1 MKSKIMVFP
10 KDTVSSTGTMA
21 KRPHVMA
28 AATGAAR
35 KKHPVKAVLAGM
47 LFSAF
52 SSSKRI

>member
-1 MKSKIMVFP
+1 MVFP
-10 KDTVSSTGTMA
+10 KDTVSSTGTMV